1 MDQELCLVWL
11 YCVIDGALR
20 SMIGTGRL
28 RRRGPEPD
36 LTDAEV
42 LTLQIWGEM
51 RGLASDAAIWRDA
64 AATLQGWFP
73 RRGAEWN
80 FVRRCG
86 NLAGVQERLLTRLF
100 GPSGDWNAFDG
111 LPLPVCHNVRAGRDK
126 RFVGEAAWSFCAA
139 KNEMYYGF
147 KAGMLMNA
155 RDEIYR
161 VWLGPA
167 NGDEREMLAGIGTGM
182 AGLLFADKGLISPH
196 LAYTLAGRG
205 VTLVTPLKRN
215 MRKTRPQ
222 WVLGQA
228 MRLRRRIETVFGRL
242 TDGFAIARIRGR
254 DFWRWS
260 ARVIRKVLAYNLLLR
275 FGRDVAAA

>member
-147 KAGMLMNA
+147 KAGMLMNS

>member
-11 YCVIDGALR
+11 YCVIDGTLR

-64 AATLQGWFP
+64 TANLWGWFP
-73 RRGAEWN
+73 RLGAEWN

-86 NLAGVQERLLTRLF
+86 NLAGVQERLLTLLF

-111 LPLPVCHNVRAGRDK
+111 LPLPVCRNVRAGRDK
-126 RFVGEAAWSFCAA
+126 RFAGEAAWSFCAA

-147 KAGMLMNA
+147 KAGMLMNS

-167 NGDEREMLAGIGTGM
+167 NVDEREMLAGIGTGL
-182 AGLLFADKGLISPH
+182 AGLLFADTGLISPH
-196 LAYTLAGRG
+196 LTRMLAGRG
-205 VTLVTPLKRN
+205 VTRVTPLKRN
-215 MRKTRPQ
+215 MRETRPQ

-242 TDGFAIARIRGR
+242 TDGFAIARIRR
-254 DFWRWS
+254 HDFWRWS

-275 FGRDVAAA
+275 FGRDVAA

>member
-1 MDQELCLVWL
+1 
-11 YCVIDGALR
+11 
-20 SMIGTGRL
+20 MIGTGRL
-28 RRRGPEPD
+28 RTRGPEPE
-36 LTDAEV
+36 LTDAEI

-51 RGLASDAAIWRDA
+51 RGLASDATIWRDA
-64 AATLQGWFP
+64 AAKLREWFP
-73 RRGAEWN
+73 RLGAEWN

-126 RFVGEAAWSFCAA
+126 RFAGQAAWSFCAA

-147 KAGMLMNA
+147 KAGMLMNS

-167 NGDEREMLAGIGTGM
+167 NVDEREMLGGIGTGM
-182 AGLLFADKGLISPH
+182 AGLLFADKGLISPE
-196 LAYTLAGRG
+196 LACTLAGRG
-205 VTLVTPLKRN
+205 ITLVTPLKRN
-215 MRKTRPQ
+215 MRETRPQ

-228 MRLRRRIETVFGRL
+228 MRLRRRIETAFGRL
-242 TDGFAIARIRGR
+242 TDGFAVLRNRGR

-275 FGRDVAAA
+275 FGRDAAAA

>member
-11 YCVIDGALR
+11 YCVIEAALR
-20 SMIGTGRL
+20 SMVGTERL
-28 RRRGPEPD
+28 RTRGPEPE

-64 AATLQGWFP
+64 AAKLREWFP
-73 RRGAEWN
+73 RLGAEWN

-86 NLAGVQERLLTRLF
+86 NLASVQERLLTQLF
-100 GPSGDWNAFDG
+100 GPSSDWTAFDG

-126 RFVGEAAWSFCAA
+126 RFAGQAAWSFCAA

-147 KAGMLMNA
+147 KAGILMNS

-161 VWLGPA
+161 IWLGPA
-167 NGDEREMLAGIGTGM
+167 NVDEREMLGGIGVGL
-182 AGLLFADKGLISPH
+182 AGLLFADKGLISPE
-196 LAYTLAGRG
+196 LACTLTGRG

-215 MRKTRPQ
+215 MRETRPQ

-228 MRLRRRIETVFGRL
+228 MRLRRRIETAFGRL
-242 TDGFAIARIRGR
+242 TDGFAVLRNRGH

-260 ARVIRKVLAYNLLLR
+260 ARMIRKVLAYNLLLR
-275 FGRDVAAA
+275 FERDAAAA

>member
-86 NLAGVQERLLTRLF
+86 NRAGVQERLLTRLF

-147 KAGMLMNA
+147 KAGMLTS
-155 RDEIYR
+155 I
-161 VWLGPA
+161 
-167 NGDEREMLAGIGTGM
+167 
-182 AGLLFADKGLISPH
+182 
-196 LAYTLAGRG
+196 
-205 VTLVTPLKRN
+205 
-215 MRKTRPQ
+215 
-222 WVLGQA
+222 
-228 MRLRRRIETVFGRL
+228 
-242 TDGFAIARIRGR
+242 
-254 DFWRWS
+254 S
-260 ARVIRKVLAYNLLLR
+260 ARSALNPLACSR
-275 FGRDVAAA
+275 AAWPL

>member
-36 LTDAEV
+36 LTDADV

-73 RRGAEWN
+73 RLGAEWN

-100 GPSGDWNAFDG
+100 GPSGDGNACDG

-147 KAGMLMNA
+147 QAGMLMNA

-167 NGDEREMLAGIGTGM
+167 NVDEREVLAGLATGM

-215 MRKTRPQ
+215 MRETRPQ

>member
-73 RRGAEWN
+73 RLGAEWN

-86 NLAGVQERLLTRLF
+86 NRAGVQERLLTRLF

-147 KAGMLMNA
+147 KAGMLMNS

-167 NGDEREMLAGIGTGM
+167 NVDEREVLAGLATGM

-215 MRKTRPQ
+215 MRETRPQ

>member
-11 YCVIDGALR
+11 YCVIDGTLR

-64 AATLQGWFP
+64 TANLWGWFP
-73 RRGAEWN
+73 RLGAEWN

-86 NLAGVQERLLTRLF
+86 NLAGVQERLLTLLF

-111 LPLPVCHNVRAGRDK
+111 LPLPVCRNVRAGRDK
-126 RFVGEAAWSFCAA
+126 RFAGEAAWSFCAA

-147 KAGMLMNA
+147 KAGMLMNS

-167 NGDEREMLAGIGTGM
+167 NGDEREVLAGLATGM

>member
-11 YCVIDGALR
+11 YCVIDGTLR

-64 AATLQGWFP
+64 TANLWGWFP
-73 RRGAEWN
+73 RLGAEWN

-86 NLAGVQERLLTRLF
+86 NLAGVQERLLTLLF

-111 LPLPVCHNVRAGRDK
+111 LPLPVCRNVRAGRDK
-126 RFVGEAAWSFCAA
+126 RFAGEAAWSFCAA

-147 KAGMLMNA
+147 KAGMLMNS

-167 NGDEREMLAGIGTGM
+167 NVDEREMLAGIGTGM
-182 AGLLFADKGLISPH
+182 AGLLFADTGLISPH
-196 LAYTLAGRG
+196 LTRMLAGRG

-215 MRKTRPQ
+215 MRETRPQ

-242 TDGFAIARIRGR
+242 TDGFAIARIRGH

-275 FGRDVAAA
+275 FGRDVAA

>member
-28 RRRGPEPD
+28 RRRGPAPD
-36 LTDAEV
+36 LTDAAV

-73 RRGAEWN
+73 RLGAEWN

-147 KAGMLMNA
+147 KAGMLMNS

-167 NGDEREMLAGIGTGM
+167 NVDERAVLAGRATGM

-215 MRKTRPQ
+215 MRETRPQ

>member
-73 RRGAEWN
+73 RLGAEWN

-86 NLAGVQERLLTRLF
+86 NRAGVQERLLTRLF

-147 KAGMLMNA
+147 KAGMLMNS

-167 NGDEREMLAGIGTGM
+167 NVDEREVLAGLATGM

-215 MRKTRPQ
+215 MRETRPQ

-260 ARVIRKVLAYNLLLR
+260 ARMIRKVLAYNLLLR
-275 FGRDVAAA
+275 FGRDVAA

>member
-73 RRGAEWN
+73 RLGAEWN

-147 KAGMLMNA
+147 KAGMLMNS

-167 NGDEREMLAGIGTGM
+167 NVDEREVLAGLATGM

>member
-42 LTLQIWGEM
+42 LTLQIWGKM

-73 RRGAEWN
+73 RLGAEWN
-80 FVRRCG
+80 LVRRCG
-86 NLAGVQERLLTRLF
+86 NRAGVQERLLTRLF

-147 KAGMLMNA
+147 KAGMLMNS

-167 NGDEREMLAGIGTGM
+167 NVDEREVLAGLATGM

-215 MRKTRPQ
+215 MRETRPQ

>member
-73 RRGAEWN
+73 RLGAEWN

-100 GPSGDWNAFDG
+100 GPSGDWNACDG

-167 NGDEREMLAGIGTGM
+167 NGDEREVLAGLATGM

>member
-1 MDQELCLVWL
+1 
-11 YCVIDGALR
+11 
-20 SMIGTGRL
+20 MIGTGRL
-28 RRRGPEPD
+28 RRRGPKPD

-42 LTLQIWGEM
+42 LTVQIWGEM

-64 AATLQGWFP
+64 TANLWGWFP
-73 RRGAEWN
+73 RLGAEWN

-86 NLAGVQERLLTRLF
+86 NLAGVQERLLTLLV

-126 RFVGEAAWSFCAA
+126 RFAGEAAWSFCAA

-147 KAGMLMNA
+147 KAGILMNS

-161 VWLGPA
+161 IWLGPA
-167 NGDEREMLAGIGTGM
+167 NVDEREMLAGIGTGM

-196 LAYTLAGRG
+196 LTRMLAGRG

-215 MRKTRPQ
+215 MRETRPQ
-222 WVLGQA
+222 WGLGQA

-242 TDGFAIARIRGR
+242 TDGFAIARIRGH

-275 FGRDVAAA
+275 FGRDVAA

>member
-42 LTLQIWGEM
+42 LTLPIWGEM

-86 NLAGVQERLLTRLF
+86 NRAGVQERLLTRLF

-147 KAGMLMNA
+147 KAGMLMNS

-161 VWLGPA
+161 VWRGPA
-167 NGDEREMLAGIGTGM
+167 NVDEREVLAGLATGM

-242 TDGFAIARIRGR
+242 TDGFAIARLRGR

>member
-1 MDQELCLVWL
+1 MDQELCLVWV
-11 YCVIDGALR
+11 YCVIDAALR

-28 RRRGPEPD
+28 RRRGPEPE
-36 LTDAEV
+36 LSDAEV

-64 AATLQGWFP
+64 AANLRGWFP
-73 RRGAEWN
+73 CLGAEWT

-126 RFVGEAAWSFCAA
+126 RFAAEAAWSFCAA
-139 KNEMYYGF
+139 KNQMYYGF

-155 RDEIYR
+155 RDEIDR
-161 VWLGPA
+161 IWLGPA
-167 NGDEREMLAGIGTGM
+167 TVDEREMLTGIGVGL
-182 AGLLFADKGLISPH
+182 AGLLFADKGLISPE
-196 LAYTLAGRG
+196 LTCTLAGRG

-215 MRKTRPQ
+215 MRETRPQ

-228 MRLRRRIETVFGRL
+228 MRLRRRIETVFGRV
-242 TDGFAIARIRGR
+242 TDGFAIARTRGR

-275 FGRDVAAA
+275 FGRDIAAA

>member
-42 LTLQIWGEM
+42 LTLPIWGEM

-86 NLAGVQERLLTRLF
+86 NRAGVQERLLTRLF

-167 NGDEREMLAGIGTGM
+167 NVDEREVLAGLATGM

>member
-42 LTLQIWGEM
+42 LTLPIWGEM

-147 KAGMLMNA
+147 KAGMLMNS

-161 VWLGPA
+161 VWRGPA
-167 NGDEREMLAGIGTGM
+167 NVDEREVLAGLATGM

-215 MRKTRPQ
+215 MRETRPQ

>member
-11 YCVIDGALR
+11 YCVIDGTLR

-64 AATLQGWFP
+64 TANLWGWFP
-73 RRGAEWN
+73 RLGAEWN

-86 NLAGVQERLLTRLF
+86 NLAGVQERLLTLLV

-167 NGDEREMLAGIGTGM
+167 NVDEREVLAGLATGM

-215 MRKTRPQ
+215 MRETRPQ

>member
-42 LTLQIWGEM
+42 LTLPIWGEM

-86 NLAGVQERLLTRLF
+86 NRAGVQERLLTRLF

-161 VWLGPA
+161 VWRGPA
-167 NGDEREMLAGIGTGM
+167 NVDEREVLAGLATGM

-215 MRKTRPQ
+215 MRETRPQ

>member
-11 YCVIDGALR
+11 YCVIEAALG
-20 SMIGTGRL
+20 SMVGTERL
-28 RRRGPEPD
+28 RTRGPEPE

-64 AATLQGWFP
+64 TAKLREWFP
-73 RRGAEWN
+73 RLGAEWN

-86 NLAGVQERLLTRLF
+86 NLASVQERLLTRLF

-111 LPLPVCHNVRAGRDK
+111 LPLPVCHNVRAGRDR
-126 RFVGEAAWSFCAA
+126 RFAGQAAWSFCAA
-139 KNEMYYGF
+139 KNELYYGF
-147 KAGMLMNA
+147 KAGMLMNS

-161 VWLGPA
+161 IWLGPA
-167 NGDEREMLAGIGTGM
+167 NVDEREMLGGIGVDL
-182 AGLLFADKGLISPH
+182 AGRLFADTGLISPE
-196 LAYTLAGRG
+196 LTCTLAGRG

-215 MRKTRPQ
+215 MRETRPQ

-228 MRLRRRIETVFGRL
+228 MRLRRRIETAFGRL
-242 TDGFAIARIRGR
+242 TDGFAIVRNRGR

-275 FGRDVAAA
+275 FGRDAAAA